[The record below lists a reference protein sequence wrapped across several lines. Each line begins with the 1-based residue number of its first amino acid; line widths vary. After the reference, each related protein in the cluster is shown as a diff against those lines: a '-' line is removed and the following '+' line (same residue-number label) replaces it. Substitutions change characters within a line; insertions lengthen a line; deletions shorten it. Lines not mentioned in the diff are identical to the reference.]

1 MPVIFKN
8 KPAISYTKD
17 MAAISY
23 INKLLNYA
31 TRNMTTYELNIK
43 SYEEST
49 PRSKIKI
56 KHNIFDGTIQTQAF
70 QDFIRNLCV
79 NYYEGVAQNKAYDL
93 DLTDEEILIQEQ
105 LSSNEGLIGSY
116 SALFKEFQ
124 EMCKTLNW

>member
-49 PRSKIKI
+49 PRVKIQI
-56 KHNIFDGTIQTQAF
+56 KHNIFVGTIQTQAF

-116 SALFKEFQ
+116 SALFKEFK